1 MADMTLDDVYRA
13 ASKLP
18 PDEQD
23 ELIKRLRTSTLTRE
37 RLARKLKAL
46 QGAGAFDSAGSLK
59 GKHASAGPAPDA
71 DEVEAYL
78 KGLSREWE
86 NDLDGLA

>member
-1 MADMTLDDVYRA
+1 MAEMTFDQILRA
-13 ASKLP
+13 ARQLP
-18 PDEQD
+18 PRQQD
-23 ELIKRLRTSTLTRE
+23 ELIRQLRTSTLTRE
-37 RLARKLKAL
+37 RLTRELKAL
-46 QGAGAFDSAGSLK
+46 QAAGVFDHAGSLK

-78 KGLSREWE
+78 KDLSREWE